1 MIRFHYHV
9 ARVPTPR
16 LGIIRGDRLCHVF
29 SDLPDLAAAERELL
43 DWGRDN
49 GPIGF
54 RLQER
59 GTRRQH
65 YDLWGPWLALC
76 GPPAD
81 RAAMRAWL
89 RPER

>member
-1 MIRFHYHV
+1 VIRFHYHV
-9 ARVPTPR
+9 ARAPTR
-16 LGIIRGDRLCHVF
+16 HLGIIRGDRLCHVF
-29 SDLPDLAAAERELL
+29 SDADDTAIAERELL
-43 DWGRDN
+43 AWGVDH
-49 GPIGF
+49 PF

-81 RAAMRAWL
+81 RAAIKAWL
-89 RPER
+89 RPKP

>member
-9 ARVPTPR
+9 ARVATPR
-16 LGIIRGDRLCHVF
+16 LSIMRGDRLCHVF
-29 SDLPDLAAAERELL
+29 SDLGDVGLAERELL
-43 DWGRDN
+43 AWGD
-49 GPIGF
+49 GQPF
-54 RLQER
+54 RIQER